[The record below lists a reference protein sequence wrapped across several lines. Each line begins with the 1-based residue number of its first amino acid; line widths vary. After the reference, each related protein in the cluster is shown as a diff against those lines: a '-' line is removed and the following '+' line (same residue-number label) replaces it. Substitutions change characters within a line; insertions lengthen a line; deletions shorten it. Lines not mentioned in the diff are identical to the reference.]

1 MGKSAVAGL
10 CVFVVQLPP
19 DIRATSNPI
28 IRTEDLLRVITVYL
42 NRIVTAEPEHHVHE
56 DFVIFT
62 EQMLADQRLRTVLR
76 RMVSC
81 VDVAHR
87 YWFLDPQKGPSQFS
101 QQDACESYRTSSF
114 PNMLSA
120 TVMFVLRRMIR
131 QARPGQHGRAM
142 SFGLGPTAET
152 MRSHAV

>member
-1 MGKSAVAGL
+1 MDKSAVAGL
-10 CVFVVQLPP
+10 SVFVVQLPP
-19 DIRATSNPI
+19 DIRTTSNPI

-42 NRIVTAEPEHHVHE
+42 NRIAKAEPEHHVHD

-62 EQMLADQRLRTVLR
+62 EQILADQRLRTVLR

-81 VDVAHR
+81 ADIAHR
-87 YWFLDPQKGPSQFS
+87 YSFFDPQKGTNQFS
-101 QQDACESYRTSSF
+101 PQDACESYRRGSF
-114 PNMLSA
+114 PNMMSA

-131 QARPGQHGRAM
+131 QARSGQHGRAM
-142 SFGLGPTAET
+142 SFDLAPTAVT